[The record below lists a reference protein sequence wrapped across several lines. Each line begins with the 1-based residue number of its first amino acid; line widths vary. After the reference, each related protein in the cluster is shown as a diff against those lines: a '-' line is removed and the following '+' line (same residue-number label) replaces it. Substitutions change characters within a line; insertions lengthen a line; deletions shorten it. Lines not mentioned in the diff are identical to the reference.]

1 MWFPPLIIGI
11 YFAPE
16 SPWWLCRVGRYDD
29 ARKSLARLTS
39 AKRNTPEDIEGTI
52 AMIRHTNE
60 LEKDLT
66 EGASYLDCFKGVNL
80 RRTEIVCMLFV
91 SQNFAGNTFSNYS
104 TYFFKQAGLG
114 GSIPYDFAMGQ
125 YAINMVGTIG
135 AWGLMSLG
143 IGRRKLFL
151 IGLSALTVSLMV
163 MGFLGLAKD
172 KNEYAS
178 SMATGSMMLVWAT
191 CYQLSVG

>member
-1 MWFPPLIIGI
+1 L
-11 YFAPE
+11 
-16 SPWWLCRVGRYDD
+16 RYLGD
-29 ARKSLARLTS
+29 
-39 AKRNTPEDIEGTI
+39 P
-52 AMIRHTNE
+52 E
-60 LEKDLT
+60 LEWQV
-66 EGASYLDCFKGVNL
+66 ASASIKPQPD
-80 RRTEIVCMLFV
+80 
-91 SQNFAGNTFSNYS
+91 QAGNTFSNYS